1 MALAQTGIAQK
12 VIEVMPATPDAIRL
26 FLDPAIPQS
35 EFVRQLFPVL
45 GREKSLQFSGVNRYL
60 ESYVGESNRLCEELA
75 NYQLSLEHNPRPEAA
90 LMEQYEPLRRRTE
103 QAIIDLHRA
112 KLKLNELK
120 IAVCRFIVVF
130 EAPNKDALRP
140 MRAAEEWMDAAAL
153 AEMRLTRLVN
163 QEQNR
168 NLQQQLALFLTFRSI
183 ICSYDGPSVYIRQ
196 LEAAL
201 ASMQALHEK
210 AVLELEVVA
219 ATRTLD
225 ETRKELSTV
234 KFNLTHLQSQLK
246 NQQQHTE
253 QLNKIISL
261 QEDKPHPLRKVLWAA
276 FALIGLLA
284 IYSFLRFTAKSET
297 REVAGII
304 TQKSCQDIEKQIS
317 KSARYSSQVLIFRK
331 FGSDIYFRANP
342 MTCEKLHRLDSVQV
356 GMLAQLLQ
364 ADFEAGRQESGS
376 FNGRR
381 VLQVKDVG
389 VNKLVVKLTNRTQN
403 DLAFKVRV
411 LELATQMK
419 GVLQADKEGFEDDVL
434 LIDLPA
440 AGPAS

>member
-1 MALAQTGIAQK
+1 MALAQTGIAPK
-12 VIEVMPATPDAIRL
+12 VIEVMPAAPDVIRL
-26 FLDPAIPQS
+26 FLDPTIPQV
-35 EFVRQLFPVL
+35 EFVRQLFPAL
-45 GREKSLQFSGVNRYL
+45 SREKSAQFSGVNRYL
-60 ESYVGESNRLCEELA
+60 ESYCADANRLCEELA
-75 NYQLSLEHNPRPEAA
+75 NYQLALEHNPQPDTS
-90 LMEQYEPLRRRTE
+90 LMEQYEPLRRHTE

-120 IAVCRFIVVF
+120 ISVCRFIVVF

-140 MRAAEEWMDAAAL
+140 LHAVEEWMDAAAL

-183 ICSYDGPSVYIRQ
+183 ICSYDGPAVYIRQ
-196 LEAAL
+196 LEAGL

-210 AVLELEVVA
+210 AALEIEVLA

-234 KFNLTHLQSQLK
+234 KFNLTHLQSQLR
-246 NQQQHTE
+246 NQQQQAE
-253 QLNKIISL
+253 QLNKLISL
-261 QEDKPHPLRKVLWAA
+261 QEDKAPPWRNLV
-276 FALIGLLA
+276 FGLA
-284 IYSFLRFTAKSET
+284 IALVILGIYAFMRLAAQSDT

-304 TQKSCQDIEKQIS
+304 TQKSCQDIEKQIE
-317 KSARYSSQVLIFRK
+317 KSSRYSSQVLIFRK
-331 FGSDIYFRANP
+331 YASDIYFRANP

-364 ADFEAGRQESGS
+364 ADFEAGKQESGS

-389 VNKLVVKLTNRTQN
+389 VNKLVVKLANRTQS
-403 DLAFKVRV
+403 DLTFKVRV

-419 GVLQADKEGFEDDVL
+419 AILQADKEGLADDVL
-434 LIDLPA
+434 VIDLPLT
-440 AGPAS
+440 ASKP